1 MENLFGYVWLWKVVK
16 KENNIKKNGFHFII
30 KIKKENNIIKISQK
44 FMYLY
49 IMKENKLNKFDEI
62 YKNNLLTLN
71 LLFIF

>member
-30 KIKKENNIIKISQK
+30 KNKEENNIIKISQK

>member
-30 KIKKENNIIKISQK
+30 KNKEENNIIKISQK
-44 FMYLY
+44 FMHLY